1 MESKNKSTLLPKGE
15 KGEIVLYQ
23 PDEKSVSSIWEYTA
37 ADVRMIF
44 NIKLNQD
51 I

>member
-1 MESKNKSTLLPKGE
+1 MEPKNKNSLPSTSE

-23 PDEKSVSSIWEYTA
+23 PYEKSVSSIWEYTA